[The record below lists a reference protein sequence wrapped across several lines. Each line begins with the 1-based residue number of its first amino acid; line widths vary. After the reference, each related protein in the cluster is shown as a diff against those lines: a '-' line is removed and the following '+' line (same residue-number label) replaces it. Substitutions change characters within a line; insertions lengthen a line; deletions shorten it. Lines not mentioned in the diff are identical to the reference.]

1 MKKSE
6 KNTLKFNINQ
16 RKSNDLNWS
25 VLEKQYL
32 PTEDDINNNYNPFL
46 LRQIQNYQPIY
57 PLFFDMNENNYN
69 SIALNHRYHIVDL
82 ETVLD
87 TTELSICTKP
97 IFIKYSPLLDPIR
110 YMIGKYNINDPT
122 IHTLPGLSSNSE
134 KCDKKISY
142 YNNAAYVDCFFSFLS
157 SQLLHTHNFKHGIDF
172 YGNFSAIQE
181 KFKMN
186 ILDDFEY
193 LNSSSFFLNNA
204 KKLFKITN
212 HEIVSYFNQ
221 NNNSRPNKMKINII
235 QTKNNHNLS
244 NISIIDIHN
253 DNDDSK
259 GISESNK
266 TIESI
271 SNEIIEPIY
280 LRDKN
285 VEERNSSVS
294 ESSDADES
302 DTDDSDTDDDSDREN
317 SSDDV
322 ENENSEDNIE
332 SEKDDEDDNEDE
344 ETPIYAYIDNFP
356 VQMICLEKCDGTL
369 DQLFERNEVNAE
381 NSASI
386 LFQILMIL
394 ITYQKAFHMT
404 HNDLHT
410 NNIMYVHTTEEFL
423 YYKFNKK
430 NYKIPTYG
438 KIFKI
443 IDFGRSI
450 YKYNTHLLCSDSFAT
465 GGDAATQYN
474 FGPFYNEDKP
484 TLEPNYSFDLC
495 RLGCSIYDFIID
507 DDIDKNDMDEFQ
519 KTIYRWCQ
527 DDAGKNVLYKKNGEE
542 RYPNFK
548 LYKMIARNV
557 HMHTPQ
563 SQLNYPFFSKFEI
576 SPKKS
581 QNIEFMNLDKIP
593 SYV

>member
-1 MKKSE
+1 MKKAE
-6 KNTLKFNINQ
+6 KNTLKFNITYK
-16 RKSNDLNWS
+16 KSNDLNLS
-25 VLEKQYL
+25 ILEKQYL
-32 PTEDDINNNYNPFL
+32 PTEDDINNNYNPFSVK
-46 LRQIQNYQPIY
+46 QFQNYQPIY
-57 PLFFDMNENNYN
+57 PLFFDINENNYN
-69 SIALNHRYHIVDL
+69 SISLNHRYHIVDL

-87 TTELSICTKP
+87 TTELSVCPKP

-110 YMIGKYNINDPT
+110 YMIGKYNINDPK
-122 IHTLPGLSSNSE
+122 IHALPSLISNSE
-134 KCDKKISY
+134 QCDKKILY

-172 YGNFSAIQE
+172 YGNFTAIQE

-244 NISIIDIHN
+244 NISIIDI
-253 DNDDSK
+253 DNDKSDRNE
-259 GISESNK
+259 ICD
-266 TIESI
+266 

-285 VEERNSSVS
+285 SDERS
-294 ESSDADES
+294 ESDTEESDTDES
-302 DTDDSDTDDDSDREN
+302 DTDESDTDSDIENTSEGMETEDSEEN
-317 SSDDV
+317 V
-322 ENENSEDNIE
+322 E
-332 SEKDDEDDNEDE
+332 SEEDHDDE

-369 DQLFERNEVNAE
+369 DQLFERNEVNDE

-386 LFQILMIL
+386 LFQIIMIL

-450 YKYNTHLLCSDSFAT
+450 YKYNTHLLCSDSFAI

-474 FGPFYNEDKP
+474 FGPFYNEEKP
-484 TLEPNYSFDLC
+484 LLEPNYSFDLC
-495 RLGCSIYDFIID
+495 RLGCSIYDFIIED
-507 DDIDKNDMDEFQ
+507 DMDKKDMDEFQ

-576 SPKKS
+576 STKKS
-581 QNIEFMNLDKIP
+581 QNIEFMNLDKMP